1 MKKNSIIGSVA
12 CALWAILLFSGC
24 AKEQDEPER
33 RTDGKVRIG
42 FSVPA
47 IADETPSTR
56 GVLAENTTIRVIAY
70 VAGSMTYVAEQAYY
84 MNGGKLKPCT
94 VNANGAFE
102 AVDNENELALV
113 PDEYDFYSITPAL
126 PLNADK
132 KTVTV
137 PNGIDYAS
145 SVTTNIKVSADKTIL
160 LTQLSRKCAK
170 IKLEIK
176 KSDDNTAMTALKLNP
191 SGNGVTI
198 SALPAAALDVPL
210 NTDILAAN
218 GTTTL
223 KIPALA
229 FTLNESTSIAT
240 TYLLPRLGTN
250 RMSLSYDL
258 TYTVSGTS
266 ESKTI
271 SGTMGNTVLE
281 KGKSYTFT
289 LTMRKTGATLTVIDW
304 IESNQ
309 EIVTGQSIDYSKT
322 GNPWFL
328 IATADA
334 KNPDSNATDP
344 LLMDWYKATGT
355 GHSTYNPNGQYKACP
370 DGWRLPSHEELI
382 LMWVVKEAIPAAY
395 SPTANDYWSLTEYD
409 TDNSWITRFGN
420 GYTYANTEAG
430 TTKATNLKVRC
441 VRDTGVN
448 GRKTPNVVI
457 SADNKIIID
466 NREILDGAI
475 FTKSKALDTKATNS
489 TSVPVDDDTD
499 IASKKSNLTISHYFE
514 VAKKDCKE
522 TAVNWKTA
530 INDCNTWT
538 EDGGNW
544 RMPTQ
549 REVMLMYVLS
559 KDINKQASSIGFT
572 PFRVDNYWSATESLN
587 NYSWSSN
594 LNKGIVSYFDTINGG
609 KVLAYYV
616 RCVRDIR

>member
-355 GHSTYNPNGQYKACP
+355 AHSTYNPNGQYKACP

-549 REVMLMYVLS
+549 REVMLMYVL
-559 KDINKQASSIGFT
+559 T
-572 PFRVDNYWSATESLN
+572 
-587 NYSWSSN
+587 
-594 LNKGIVSYFDTINGG
+594 IV
-609 KVLAYYV
+609 
-616 RCVRDIR
+616 R